1 MDNHDNLILTSGDFQ
16 KLSSLV
22 SSTQTK
28 IAELLE
34 EELSRASIVP
44 DDELPQ
50 DVVSMN
56 ATVRFQDLDTEKE
69 STVTLVYPHE
79 ANIDEN
85 KVSILAPVGSA
96 LIGLRV
102 GQMIIWPVPNG
113 KEKRMKVTSQF
124 LINSKKR
131 FLEV

>member
-22 SSTQTK
+22 SSTQTE

-85 KVSILAPVGSA
+85 RISILAPVGSA

-113 KEKRMKVTSQF
+113 KEKRMKVTSVLNQ
-124 LINSKKR
+124 LEKKIS
-131 FLEV
+131 

>member
-22 SSTQTK
+22 SSTQTE

-56 ATVRFQDLDTEKE
+56 ATVRFQDLDTEQE

-113 KEKRMKVTSQF
+113 KEKRMKVTSVLNQ
-124 LINSKKR
+124 
-131 FLEV
+131 LERKIS

>member
-34 EELSRASIVP
+34 EELSKASIVP

-85 KVSILAPVGSA
+85 RISILAPVGSA

-113 KEKRMKVTSQF
+113 KEKRMKVTSVLNQ
-124 LINSKKR
+124 LEKKIS
-131 FLEV
+131 

>member
-113 KEKRMKVTSQF
+113 KEKRMKVTSVLNQ
-124 LINSKKR
+124 LEKKIS
-131 FLEV
+131 

>member
-22 SSTQTK
+22 SSTQTE

-34 EELSRASIVP
+34 EELSKASIVP

-85 KVSILAPVGSA
+85 KISILAPVGSA

-113 KEKRMKVTSQF
+113 KEKRMKVTSVLNQ
-124 LINSKKR
+124 LEKKIS
-131 FLEV
+131 

>member
-1 MDNHDNLILTSGDFQ
+1 MDNNDNLILTSGDFQ

-22 SSTQTK
+22 SSTQTE

-34 EELSRASIVP
+34 EELSKASIVP

-85 KVSILAPVGSA
+85 KISILAPVGSA

-113 KEKRMKVTSQF
+113 KEKRMKVTSVLNQ
-124 LINSKKR
+124 LEKKIS
-131 FLEV
+131 

>member
-22 SSTQTK
+22 SSTQTE

-34 EELSRASIVP
+34 EELSKASIVP

-85 KVSILAPVGSA
+85 RISILAPVGSA

-113 KEKRMKVTSQF
+113 KEKRMKVTSVLNQ
-124 LINSKKR
+124 LEKKIS
-131 FLEV
+131 